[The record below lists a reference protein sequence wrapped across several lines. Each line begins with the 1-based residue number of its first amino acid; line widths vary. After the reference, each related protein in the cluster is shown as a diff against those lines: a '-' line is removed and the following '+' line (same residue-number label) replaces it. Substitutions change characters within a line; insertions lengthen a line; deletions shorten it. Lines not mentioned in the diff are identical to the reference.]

1 MWLKLASPP
10 STSIQGTL
18 YTICR
23 VQQRLQ
29 QLNMPH
35 QLAPPLASTAKTA
48 PFQPVA
54 SCPSFSKYPR
64 KSHSAFKP
72 ETQRPRLFDPGGGSP
87 TGVVVVCATSVHVFY
102 RTSVRSNVCSLAVW
116 RVVCYVR
123 ARSFVCDHS
132 HSHGHCMRSRPYL
145 SCSRRVR
152 PSCRDCGR
160 RGDHV
165 VASWLW
171 LWHRVSAVASWP

>member
-1 MWLKLASPP
+1 MRPP
-10 STSIQGTL
+10 KFIPTCDSIL
-18 YTICR
+18 I
-23 VQQRLQ
+23 
-29 QLNMPH
+29 LNV
-35 QLAPPLASTAKTA
+35 ASTLQWKRRRIRR
-48 PFQPVA
+48 VA
-54 SCPSFSKYPR
+54 WYAEDDFNVNPTSSLLCHVSCADFFRRRALFLPLTR
-64 KSHSAFKP
+64 
-72 ETQRPRLFDPGGGSP
+72 RPRLFDPGGGSP